1 MEYLHFSFTFVDVH
15 IYWLFLLQIIRANT
29 VGLNES
35 LCFWDCWMVR
45 LSPRVRVSRRG
56 WLEIWIQKLLF
67 GTFKGGV
74 PQFLHTIRNSLAPN
88 NPKSNFVRFSV
99 WYSEGSSL
107 RLVCSKSWTTP
118 VHSHLQNPKIN
129 KEFCT
134 HINIFCLIWQYY
146 S

>member
-1 MEYLHFSFTFVDVH
+1 
-15 IYWLFLLQIIRANT
+15 
-29 VGLNES
+29 
-35 LCFWDCWMVR
+35 MVR

-56 WLEIWIQKLLF
+56 WLKIWIKKLLF

-107 RLVCSKSWTTP
+107 RLVCSKSWTKP

-134 HINIFCLIWQYY
+134 NINIFCFIWQYY
-146 S
+146 SEIKVESIREYCAFLQPFAVSTSWFAKIINKNEHLQM